1 MKPNVL
7 FISHEATRTGAPLFL
22 LTLLRWLKNS
32 DAVDF
37 SILLKNE
44 GELRPEF
51 KKLGE
56 TFSFQFPIRYPPSSL
71 IFRLINVLFF
81 EPVCR
86 PLYRR
91 RLKATLKRRKYSLI
105 YSNTVTN
112 GDVLEFLKDLNCR
125 VLTHIHELQYVIDAY
140 GKANTEKILKYT
152 DVYIA
157 ASESV
162 RANYLIKYCIQP
174 DKVIRVNDFVV
185 NTPKDV
191 KPTRGLVCRELGLP
205 AAAFI
210 VGLSGTVE
218 WRKGPDLLIQLAFYL
233 KKNNPEL
240 PIYFLW
246 VGRFDNSLER
256 IQREYDL
263 DKAGLRGR
271 VIFLG
276 AKENAA
282 DYFSSFDIFVL
293 LSREEPF
300 GIVGIEC
307 AYLEKPVICFASA
320 GGMSEFVEN
329 DAGFIVPYLDIEELA
344 RNIIILYQN
353 PELAKKLGKRGREK
367 VLDGYT
373 IDKQGPNILG
383 AINQAASMG
392 KNT

>member
-1 MKPNVL
+1 
-7 FISHEATRTGAPLFL
+7 
-22 LTLLRWLKNS
+22 
-32 DAVDF
+32 
-37 SILLKNE
+37 
-44 GELRPEF
+44 
-51 KKLGE
+51 
-56 TFSFQFPIRYPPSSL
+56 
-71 IFRLINVLFF
+71 
-81 EPVCR
+81 
-86 PLYRR
+86 
-91 RLKATLKRRKYSLI
+91 
-105 YSNTVTN
+105 
-112 GDVLEFLKDLNCR
+112 
-125 VLTHIHELQYVIDAY
+125 
-140 GKANTEKILKYT
+140 
-152 DVYIA
+152 
-157 ASESV
+157 
-162 RANYLIKYCIQP
+162 
-174 DKVIRVNDFVV
+174 
-185 NTPKDV
+185 
-191 KPTRGLVCRELGLP
+191 
-205 AAAFI
+205 
-210 VGLSGTVE
+210 
-218 WRKGPDLLIQLAFYL
+218 
-233 KKNNPEL
+233 
-240 PIYFLW
+240 